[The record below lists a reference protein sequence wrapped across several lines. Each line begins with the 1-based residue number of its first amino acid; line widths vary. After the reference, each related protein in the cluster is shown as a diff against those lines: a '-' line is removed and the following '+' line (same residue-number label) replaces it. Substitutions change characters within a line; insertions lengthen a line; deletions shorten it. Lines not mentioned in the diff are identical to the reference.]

1 MYLYFVM
8 FGLDHMID
16 DIFIPVFVPTNR
28 GPIPPTTTPERCH
41 QACQC
46 TTLVTRPRTP
56 PPILAPC
63 GGRPVVV
70 VVPFPHCGDEL
81 AVTFDEARVATNMNI
96 PCRMIPS
103 FHKNNMRKAPNDFR

>member
-28 GPIPPTTTPERCH
+28 GTLPPTTTPERGR
-41 QACQC
+41 QACQR
-46 TTLVTRPRTP
+46 TTIATSPTR
-56 PPILAPC
+56 L
-63 GGRPVVV
+63 V
-70 VVPFPHCGDEL
+70 VVPFPNCGDEL
-81 AVTFDEARVATNMNI
+81 AVTFDEARMTTNMNI